1 MFYIL
6 KEKETNEVRHYR
18 NDLENL
24 KADCSFNNISIN
36 AYELIEDE
44 NEPQVGYDGKLY
56 INGSTPDEPLDN
68 LKSVKKQEINQAREQ
83 ARLNECAEFNNDLF
97 DIDDKAQA
105 NILAKVTTASLS
117 SDDSMFTYRSKT
129 NITHTF
135 TKAEIIALGLA
146 IGDKID
152 KVYEKSWLLKKKINE
167 ATTIE
172 EIAEISWNTVIENT

>member
-6 KEKETNEVRHYR
+6 KEKETNEVIHYR

-24 KADCSFNNISIN
+24 KTDCSFNNISIN

-44 NEPQVGYDGKLY
+44 NEPQIGYDGKLY

-68 LKSVKKQEINQAREQ
+68 LKSSKKQEINQAREQ
-83 ARLNECAEFNNDLF
+83 ARLDEGAVYSDDTY
-97 DIDDKAQA
+97 DIDDKAQS

-117 SDDSMFTYRSKT
+117 SDDSIFTYRSKT
-129 NITHTF
+129 NVTHTF

-152 KVYEKSWLLKKKINE
+152 EIYEKSWLLKKKVDN
-167 ATTIE
+167 ASTKE
-172 EIAEISWNTVIENT
+172 EIEVIKWNM

>member
-83 ARLNECAEFNNDLF
+83 ARLNEGAEYDNDLF
-97 DIDDKAQA
+97 DIDEKSQA
-105 NILAKVTTASLS
+105 NITAIV
-117 SDDSMFTYRSKT
+117 SMLIANNVPDNYISIYRSKT
-129 NITHTF
+129 NVDHKL
-135 TKAEIIALGLA
+135 TKLQMVELGTTIGAKVTEI
-146 IGDKID
+146 
-152 KVYEKSWLLKKKINE
+152 YQKSWLLKKKVDE

-172 EIAEISWNTVIENT
+172 EVESITW